1 MKKRVAARFSRAAE
15 SYEGAALAQAEV
27 ARACAAAL
35 PAGPSGLA
43 VEIGAGG
50 GLLTGLARARC
61 AWSGY
66 VGLDIAPGML
76 ARLALR
82 GPREVAL
89 VADGEAAPL
98 RPGRADLL
106 LSSSTMQWYRDPWRS
121 IPANLELLAPGGA
134 FALALFVE
142 GTLAELARVSAE
154 TGFGSVL
161 PLRPGREYADILART
176 PGVRFDWRELETAQ
190 TAPTVRAALD
200 GLRRTGATATP
211 APRAH
216 APARWRAFAR
226 RYAELFAVP
235 GGVRVSYRAVLL
247 WGRRE
252 G

>member
-1 MKKRVAARFSRAAE
+1 MKKRVATRFSRAAE
-15 SYEGAALAQAEV
+15 SYAGAARAQAEV

-35 PAGPSGLA
+35 PAGPCGLA

-50 GLLTGLARARC
+50 GLLTELARERC
-61 AWSGY
+61 AWSRY
-66 VGLDIAPGML
+66 VALDIAPGML
-76 ARLALR
+76 ARLPLR
-82 GPREVAL
+82 GPHEAAL

-106 LSSSTMQWYRDPWRS
+106 LSASAMQWYRDPWRS

-142 GTLAELARVSAE
+142 GTLAELARASAE

-161 PLRPGREYADILART
+161 PLRPAREYVNLLASL
-176 PGVRFDWRELETAQ
+176 PGVAFQWRELEAAH
-190 TAPTVRAALD
+190 TAPSVREALA

-216 APARWRAFAR
+216 APARWRAFTR
-226 RYAELFAVP
+226 RYEELFPVP

>member
-1 MKKRVAARFSRAAE
+1 MNNRGAPRFRRAAE
-15 SYEGAALAQAEV
+15 TTGGAAQPPAGGAG
-27 ARACAAAL
+27 AGATAL
-35 PAGPSGLA
+35 PAGPCGLA

-50 GLLTGLARARC
+50 GLLTELARARC
-61 AWSGY
+61 AWSRY

-82 GPREVAL
+82 GPHEAAL

-106 LSSSTMQWYRDPWRS
+106 LSASTMQWYRDPWRS

-142 GTLAELARVSAE
+142 GTLAELARASAE

-161 PLRPGREYADILART
+161 PLRPAREYAAILGAA
-176 PGVRFDWRELETAQ
+176 PGIAFQWREWDSVQ
-190 TAPTVRAALD
+190 VAPTVREVLA

-216 APARWRAFAR
+216 APARWQAFAR

-235 GGVRVSYRAVLL
+235 GGVRVTYRAALL